1 MEMACDNMVEP
12 GDKVL
17 VFASGIWGQ
26 RFAEMVSRHGAY
38 HCCIIYTREAVL
50 VLYDKF

>member
-17 VFASGIWGQ
+17 VVTSGIWGQ
-26 RFAEMVSRHGAY
+26 RFAEMVRRHGKKLQLL
-38 HCCIIYTREAVL
+38 TSVE
-50 VLYDKF
+50 